1 MIKKIIMP
9 SAGQTTDTATVTR
22 VCVKVGDKVTR
33 GQVVAEVETDKATL
47 PVESFA
53 TGYVCGVYVEDFQV
67 VDAGSL
73 LFEVGDEAD
82 LEAAKSGKKADT
94 AGAADA
100 AAAAAEDKPAEQT
113 AEKPAEKPADSA
125 DKKAGAA
132 AKAPEV
138 KTANVAFNMTVS
150 AAPAA
155 SATSA
160 AHRAAP
166 AMPSAKKLAA
176 ELGVSLADVVPSN
189 GSFIKAADVRRSAA
203 PAALEQHD
211 FTALADYLRYLVE
224 DFGVPAVGIS
234 VRQGHRELF
243 RAQAGTQNADSQA
256 PLRDDAQ
263 FYMYSCSKPVTC
275 VAALRLLEQGKILL
289 TDPVSDYLPEFADL
303 EYSRG
308 TYSQPTKHTM
318 RVLDLFTMSS
328 GLNYNLATANID
340 DAIQATDGIC
350 PTREIVRAFARSPL
364 SFDPST
370 QWLYG
375 LSHDVLAALVE
386 VVSGVKFSEFVER
399 EIFRPLGMKDSH
411 YHLAE
416 VDLDRLAGQYRYNE
430 KQKKA
435 VSVPLTNSFIL
446 GPGYES
452 GGAGLI
458 STLEDMSRFT
468 DMLACGG
475 KAPNGQRILAPS
487 TVRLMHENQLD
498 AVRLDDFHRA
508 FPQFEGYG
516 YGLGVRTHIDRTL
529 GSLSPLGEFG
539 WAGTG
544 GAFMCADDTNGLS
557 IFYVQHMLNSQERRL
572 HPRLRNIV
580 YACMGL

>member
-22 VCVKVGDKVTR
+22 VCVKIGDKVTR

-53 TGYVCGVYVEDFQV
+53 SGYICGIYVEDFQV
-67 VDAGSL
+67 IDAGSL

-82 LEAAKSGKKADT
+82 LEAVKSGKVSAPAEPDAKAE
-94 AGAADA
+94 A
-100 AAAAAEDKPAEQT
+100 AAPETAVPEPAKTE
-113 AEKPAEKPADSA
+113 
-125 DKKAGAA
+125 A
-132 AKAPEV
+132 AKTEPAP
-138 KTANVAFNMTVS
+138 K
-150 AAPAA
+150 AAPAPRA
-155 SATSA
+155 EVKVAVSTANKA
-160 AHRAAP
+160 AFAAPLAHAAP

-176 ELGVSLADVVPSN
+176 ELGVELAGVIPSN
-189 GSFIKAADVRRSAA
+189 GSFIKAADVRRCAA
-203 PAALEQHD
+203 PATLEYHD
-211 FTALADYLRYLVE
+211 FTPLSDYLRYLVE

-234 VRQGHRELF
+234 VRRGHRELF
-243 RAQAGTQNADSQA
+243 RAQAGTQNAESSA
-256 PLRDDAQ
+256 PLREDAQ

-275 VAALRLLEQGKILL
+275 VAALKLLEQGKILL
-289 TDPVSDYLPEFADL
+289 SDPVSDYLPEFADI
-303 EYSRG
+303 EYTRG
-308 TYSQPTKHTM
+308 SYTQPTKHTM
-318 RVLDLFTMSS
+318 RVVDLFTMSS

-340 DAIQATDGIC
+340 DAMRETDGMC
-350 PTREIVRAFARSPL
+350 PTREMVRAFARSPL

-386 VVSGVKFSEFVER
+386 VVSGVRFSEFVER

-411 YHLAE
+411 YHLSE
-416 VDLDRLAGQYRYNE
+416 VELDRMAGQYRFNDKL
-430 KQKKA
+430 KQA
-435 VSVPLTNSFIL
+435 ISIPLTNSYVL
-446 GPGYES
+446 GPAYES

-475 KAPNGQRILAPS
+475 KTPDGKRILAPS
-487 TVRLMHENQLD
+487 TISLMHENQLD
-498 AVRLDDFHRA
+498 PVRLEDFHRA

-516 YGLGVRTHIDRTL
+516 YGLGVRTHIDRTC
-529 GSLSPLGEFG
+529 GSISPLGEFG
-539 WAGTG
+539 WAGAAG
-544 GAFMCADDTNGLS
+544 SLICADDKNELS
-557 IFYVQHMLNSQERRL
+557 IFYVQHMLNSQERII